1 MRLRRLPLL
10 GILLAPALG
19 AAQGAPPLPEALFTR
34 AQRLVNEG
42 AGAEARVLLDSLVRV
57 TPDGTEARAQALFW
71 RGQLA
76 ADVAAAQLDFSRIVV
91 EYPLSPRAADALL
104 GLAQFDVARGDA
116 TAAQRY
122 LDRLVLEHPA
132 SSAATEGYFWLGRM
146 RLEAGDGRGGCTA
159 LDSALARL
167 RPQDVERRNMV
178 EFAAQP
184 CRSGAAFAAPPA
196 AAAAAA
202 PPGRT
207 ATAPGT
213 ASTTRAPTGPQWSVQ
228 AGAFGSKA
236 DADRHAARLKA
247 KGHEARVW
255 NATPN
260 RLPWRVRVGRFA
272 TRAEATALVAR
283 LKRDGIDSF
292 IVEAEAR

>member
-1 MRLRRLPLL
+1 MMTRLRSALCALL
-10 GILLAPALG
+10 FVPGLA
-19 AAQGAPPLPEALFTR
+19 AAQGTLPPDSLFTR

-42 AGAEARVLLDSLVRV
+42 AGAEARALLDSLVRA

-104 GLAQFDVARGDA
+104 GLAQFEVARGDG
-116 TAAQRY
+116 TAAQRH
-122 LDRLVLEHPA
+122 LDRLVLEHA
-132 SSAATEGYFWLGRM
+132 SSSAATEGYFWLGRV
-146 RLEAGDGRGGCTA
+146 RLDAGDGRGGCAA

-167 RPQDVERRNMV
+167 RPQDVERRNMA

-184 CRSGAAFAAPPA
+184 CRSGAAFAAAPPPA
-196 AAAAAA
+196 AAA
-202 PPGRT
+202 PPT
-207 ATAPGT
+207 QSA
-213 ASTTRAPTGPQWSVQ
+213 TRAPTGPQWSVQ
-228 AGAFGSKA
+228 AGAFGTRA

-255 NATPN
+255 NASPN
-260 RLPWRVRVGRFA
+260 RLPWRVRIGRFA
-272 TRAEATALVAR
+272 SRAEATAVVTR
-283 LKRDGIDSF
+283 LKRDGIDAF
-292 IVEAEAR
+292 VVEAEGR

>member
-1 MRLRRLPLL
+1 MRLRLWPLVGL
-10 GILLAPALG
+10 LLAPALS

-57 TPDGTEARAQALFW
+57 TPDGSDARAQALLW

-116 TAAQRY
+116 AAAQRY

-184 CRSGAAFAAPPA
+184 CRSGAAFAAPPVA
-196 AAAAAA
+196 AT
-202 PPGRT
+202 PPAGRG
-207 ATAPGT
+207 GT
-213 ASTTRAPTGPQWSVQ
+213 ASVTAAETRAPTGPEWSAQ

-236 DADRHAARLKA
+236 DAERHAARLKA
-247 KGHEARVW
+247 KGHVARVW

-260 RLPWRVRVGRFA
+260 RLPWRVRVGRFT

-283 LKRDGIDSF
+283 LKRDGIEAF
-292 IVEAEAR
+292 VVEAEAR